1 MNKKWEKV
9 YSAFSMQ
16 QAVIMRMMLEQ
27 NDIPAVV
34 VNKQDSMYVMIGEVE
49 LHVQQENV
57 MRAIN
62 LIEKSLSM

>member
-1 MNKKWEKV
+1 MSKKWEKV
-9 YSAFSMQ
+9 YSALSLQ
-16 QAVIMRMMLEQ
+16 QVEIMRIMLGQ

-49 LHVQQENV
+49 LHVQQDNV

-62 LIEKSLSM
+62 LIEKAQAS